1 MKQVARC
8 QLPVLHE
15 ETCKYLH
22 GSPDLALVC
31 LHSWGTRGGG
41 PMGMGTWSEFQEVGP
56 GVSSGQVALEVRM
69 GAQLPLPLPALLS
82 LEN

>member
-1 MKQVARC
+1 
-8 QLPVLHE
+8 
-15 ETCKYLH
+15 
-22 GSPDLALVC
+22 
-31 LHSWGTRGGG
+31 
-41 PMGMGTWSEFQEVGP
+41 MGMGTWSEFQEVGP